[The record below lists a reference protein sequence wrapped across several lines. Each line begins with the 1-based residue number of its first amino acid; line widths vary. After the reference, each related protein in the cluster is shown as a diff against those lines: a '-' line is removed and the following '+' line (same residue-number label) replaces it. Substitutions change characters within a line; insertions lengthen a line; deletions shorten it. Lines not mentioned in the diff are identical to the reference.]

1 MVESELRHRMEAVF
15 TIPQVEVLTDWAE
28 EYQRNLVKAGD
39 FNELK
44 EIVRDLAEAQKRT
57 DIKMGDL
64 AEAQKR
70 TDIKIG
76 ELAES
81 QKRTDIKMG
90 ELTDAQKRTEA
101 QMGTMS
107 AALERLADTQQRFAV
122 EQAAMRQDINRIS
135 NSLDDFR
142 RQEGSNAQT
151 LGYMLKNEAY
161 RYLPKWLK
169 EHLDIE
175 VTSRLIRQQ
184 IGDEE
189 INLLADAK
197 QGNEEILVVGES
209 KSRLNLSD
217 LGQLAGKI
225 ESVKDQYADLRG
237 RRIVPV
243 IITHFAP
250 EKAMARAEQEGVVV
264 VQSFE
269 W

>member
-1 MVESELRHRMEAVF
+1 MISENEFRDRMVGAF
-15 TIPQVEVLTDWAE
+15 TPPQIEVLDDLLE
-28 EYQRNLVKAGD
+28 MHMRSLVKAHD

-44 EIVRDLAEAQKRT
+44 EIVRDLGESQKRT
-57 DIKMGDL
+57 DIKM
-64 AEAQKR
+64 
-70 TDIKIG
+70 G

-90 ELTDAQKRTEA
+90 ELAEAQKRTEA
-101 QMGTMS
+101 QMGNMA
-107 AALERLADTQQRFAV
+107 AALERLADTQQRFAE
-122 EQAAMRQDINRIS
+122 EQANVRQDINRIS

-151 LGYMLKNEAY
+151 LGYLLENEAY
-161 RYLPKWLK
+161 RHLPQWLK
-169 EHLDIE
+169 ETRGIE
-175 VTSRLIRQQ
+175 VTGRLIRQQ

-189 INLLADAK
+189 INLLVDAK
-197 QGNEEILVVGES
+197 QGNEEILIVGES

-225 ESVKDQYADLRG
+225 EVVRDQYADLRG
-237 RRIVPV
+237 RRILPV
-243 IITHFAP
+243 MITHFAP
-250 EKAMARAEQEGVVV
+250 GKALARASQEGVVV